1 MRSPN
6 ASIARPS
13 LSCDPVLTSGRNRV
27 AKVSNKVVADPTP
40 ARSLLYS
47 RIATQR
53 CTIHSRR
60 VLRNPVQRV
69 HPLTRNSLTRRF
81 SNHRTP

>member
-27 AKVSNKVVADPTP
+27 AKVSNKVVTDPTP
-40 ARSLLYS
+40 ARSYCTLELLNNDVQY
-47 RIATQR
+47 ILAT
-53 CTIHSRR
+53 SG
-60 VLRNPVQRV
+60 
-69 HPLTRNSLTRRF
+69 
-81 SNHRTP
+81 